1 MIVAGCDVGSL
12 TAKAVLMRD
21 GTIIGAAI
29 TRTGPVPE
37 ASANAAMQLALDQAG
52 VTLDAVAHCVGTGY
66 GRRRITFGDTIE
78 SEIACHARGAV
89 WQVASVR
96 TVIDIGGQDAKA
108 IRLDERGKVLQY
120 QYNDKCAAGTGRFL
134 EVIAD
139 ALGIDLDALGP
150 LSEQATE
157 HLTLSN
163 QCVVFAETEILSLV
177 NEGRETADIVC
188 AMHRAVARRAAA
200 MARGIGIGLAG
211 AGDVAMT
218 GGVAKNSGM
227 FEALREAL
235 GMPLVRVP
243 HPQLNGAIG
252 AALAAADA
260 AGRSTEESAAAAHA

>member
-12 TAKAVLMRD
+12 TAKAVLMNDR
-21 GTIIGAAI
+21 TIIGSGI
-29 TRTGPVPE
+29 THTGPVPE
-37 ASANAAMQLALDQAG
+37 ASANAALQLALDQAG
-52 VTLDAVAHCVGTGY
+52 VRLDAVAHCVGTGY
-66 GRRRITFGDTIE
+66 GRRRITFGDTVE

-89 WQVASVR
+89 WQAASVR

-108 IRLDERGKVLQY
+108 IRLDERGNVLQY

-139 ALGIDLDALGP
+139 ALGIELDALGP

-177 NEGRETADIVC
+177 SEGKEIADILR
-188 AMHRAVARRAAA
+188 AMHEAVARRVVAL
-200 MARGIGIGLAG
+200 ARGIGV
-211 AGDVAMT
+211 AGDAAMT

-227 FEALREAL
+227 FEALRQAL
-235 GMPLVRVP
+235 GMPVVQVP

-252 AALAAADA
+252 AALIAADA
-260 AGRSTEESAAAAHA
+260 AGDRAGESVAAHA

>member
-12 TAKAVLMRD
+12 TAKAVLMND
-21 GTIIGAAI
+21 GTIIGSGI

-37 ASANAAMQLALDQAG
+37 ASANAAMQLALNQVG
-52 VTLDAVAHCVGTGY
+52 VTIDAIAYCVGTGY
-66 GRRRITFGDTIE
+66 GRRKITFGDTVE

-96 TVIDIGGQDAKA
+96 TVIDIGGQDAKV
-108 IRLDERGKVLQY
+108 IRLDERGNVLQY
-120 QYNDKCAAGTGRFL
+120 QYNDKCASGTGRFL

-139 ALGIDLDALGP
+139 ALGIELDALGP

-177 NEGRETADIVC
+177 NEGKETADIVR
-188 AMHRAVARRAAA
+188 AMHQAVARRVVA
-200 MARGIGIGLAG
+200 MARSIGV

-235 GMPLVRVP
+235 GMPLVQVP

-252 AALAAADA
+252 AALVAADA
-260 AGRSTEESAAAAHA
+260 AGRSAGESVAAHA

>member
-108 IRLDERGKVLQY
+108 IRLDEGGNVLQY
-120 QYNDKCAAGTGRFL
+120 QYNDKCASGTGRFL

-139 ALGIDLDALGP
+139 ALGIELDALGP

-177 NEGRETADIVC
+177 NEGKETADIVR
-188 AMHRAVARRAAA
+188 ALHQAVARRAVA
-200 MARGIGIGLAG
+200 MARSIGVAS
-211 AGDVAMT
+211 DVAMT

-227 FEALREAL
+227 FAALREAL
-235 GMPLVRVP
+235 GIPLVRVP

-252 AALAAADA
+252 AALAAAA
-260 AGRSTEESAAAAHA
+260 AASRSAGESVAAHA

>member
-21 GTIIGAAI
+21 GTIIGAGI

-37 ASANAAMQLALDQAG
+37 ASANAAMQLALDQVG
-52 VTLDAVAHCVGTGY
+52 VTLDAIAHCVGTGY
-66 GRRRITFGDTIE
+66 GRRKITFGDTVE

-96 TVIDIGGQDAKA
+96 TVIDIGWQDAKA
-108 IRLDERGKVLQY
+108 IRLDERGNVLQY

-139 ALGIDLDALGP
+139 ALGIELDALGP

-177 NEGRETADIVC
+177 NEGKETADIVC
-188 AMHRAVARRAAA
+188 AMHRAVARRVVA
-200 MARGIGIGLAG
+200 MARSIGV
-211 AGDVAMT
+211 AGDVAMA

-235 GMPLVRVP
+235 GMSLVRVP

-252 AALAAADA
+252 AALAAAEA
-260 AGRSTEESAAAAHA
+260 AGRSAGESVAAHA

>member
-12 TAKAVLMRD
+12 TAKAVLMND
-21 GTIIGAAI
+21 GTIIGSGI
-29 TRTGPVPE
+29 IRTGSVPE
-37 ASANAAMQLALDQAG
+37 TSANAAMQLALDQAG
-52 VTLDAVAHCVGTGY
+52 VRLDAVAHCVGTGY
-66 GRRRITFGDTIE
+66 GRRRITFGDTVE

-89 WQVASVR
+89 WQAASVR

-108 IRLDERGKVLQY
+108 IRLDERGNVLQY

-139 ALGIDLDALGP
+139 ALGIELDALGP

-177 NEGRETADIVC
+177 NEGKETADIVC
-188 AMHRAVARRAAA
+188 AMHRAVARRVVA
-200 MARGIGIGLAG
+200 MARSIGV
-211 AGDVAMT
+211 AGDVVMT

-243 HPQLNGAIG
+243 QPQLNGAIG
-252 AALAAADA
+252 AALVAADA
-260 AGRSTEESAAAAHA
+260 AGRRAGESVAAHA

>member
-12 TAKAVLMRD
+12 TAKAVLMND
-21 GTIIGAAI
+21 GTIIGSGI
-29 TRTGPVPE
+29 TCTGPVPE

-52 VTLDAVAHCVGTGY
+52 VTLDAIAHCVGTGY
-66 GRRRITFGDTIE
+66 GRRKITFGDTVE

-96 TVIDIGGQDAKA
+96 SVIDIGGQDAKA
-108 IRLDERGKVLQY
+108 IRLDERGNVVQY

-139 ALGIDLDALGP
+139 ALGIELDALGP
-150 LSEQATE
+150 LAEQATE

-177 NEGRETADIVC
+177 NEGKETADIVR
-188 AMHRAVARRAAA
+188 AMHQAVARRVVA
-200 MARGIGIGLAG
+200 MARSIGV

-235 GMPLVRVP
+235 GMPLVQVP
-243 HPQLNGAIG
+243 QPQLNGAIG
-252 AALAAADA
+252 AALVAADA
-260 AGRSTEESAAAAHA
+260 AGRGARESVAAHA

>member
-21 GTIIGAAI
+21 GTVIGQGI

-37 ASANAAMQLALDQAG
+37 ASANTAMQLALDQAG
-52 VTLDAVAHCVGTGY
+52 VRIDAVSRCVGTGY
-66 GRRRITFGDTIE
+66 GRHRITFGDTVE

-89 WQVASVR
+89 WQAASVR

-108 IRLDERGKVLQY
+108 IRLDERGNVLQY

-139 ALGIDLDALGP
+139 ALGIELDALGP

-177 NEGRETADIVC
+177 NEGKETADIVC
-188 AMHRAVARRAAA
+188 AMHQAVARRVVA
-200 MARGIGIGLAG
+200 MARSIGV

-218 GGVAKNSGM
+218 GGVARNSGM

-252 AALAAADA
+252 AALVAADA
-260 AGRSTEESAAAAHA
+260 AGRRAGEPVAAHA

>member
-12 TAKAVLMRD
+12 TAKAVLLNG
-21 GTIIGAAI
+21 GTIIGAGI

-37 ASANAAMQLALDQAG
+37 ASANAAMHLALGQAG
-52 VTLDAVAHCVGTGY
+52 VTLDAIAHCVGTGY
-66 GRRRITFGDTIE
+66 GRRKITFGDTVE

-96 TVIDIGGQDAKA
+96 AVVDIGGQDAKA
-108 IRLDERGKVLQY
+108 IRLDEDGHVLQY

-139 ALGIDLDALGP
+139 ALGIELDALGP
-150 LSEQATE
+150 LSEAATE
-157 HLTLSN
+157 RLTLSN

-177 NEGRETADIVC
+177 NEGKETADIVR
-188 AMHRAVARRAAA
+188 AMHQAVARRAAA
-200 MARGIGIGLAG
+200 LARSIGIGLGG

-218 GGVAKNSGM
+218 GGVARNSGM

-235 GMPLVRVP
+235 GMSLVRVP

-252 AALAAADA
+252 AALIAADA
-260 AGRSTEESAAAAHA
+260 AGCRPGDSVAAHA

>member
-12 TAKAVLMRD
+12 TAKAVLMRN
-21 GTIIGAAI
+21 GTIIGAGI
-29 TRTGPVPE
+29 TPTGPVPE
-37 ASANAAMQLALDQAG
+37 ASANAAMQLALEQAG
-52 VTLDAVAHCVGTGY
+52 VQLDAVAHCVGTGY
-66 GRRRITFGDTIE
+66 GRRKITFGDTVL

-108 IRLDERGKVLQY
+108 IRLDEHGNVLQY

-139 ALGIDLDALGP
+139 ALGMELDALGP

-177 NEGRETADIVC
+177 NEGKETADIVR
-188 AMHRAVARRAAA
+188 ALHQAVARRVVA
-200 MARGIGIGLAG
+200 MARGIGVAC
-211 AGDVAMT
+211 DVAMT

-227 FEALREAL
+227 FAALREAL
-235 GMPLVRVP
+235 GIPLVRVP
-243 HPQLNGAIG
+243 HPQLNGALG
-252 AALAAADA
+252 AALVAADA
-260 AGRSTEESAAAAHA
+260 ASQSAGQSVAAHA

>member
-21 GTIIGAAI
+21 GTIIGAGI

-37 ASANAAMQLALDQAG
+37 ASASAAMQLALDQAG
-52 VTLDAVAHCVGTGY
+52 VRLDAVAHCVGTGY
-66 GRRRITFGDTIE
+66 GRRRITFGDTVE

-89 WQVASVR
+89 WQVAPVR

-108 IRLDERGKVLQY
+108 IRLDERGNVLQY

-139 ALGIDLDALGP
+139 ALGIELDALGP

-177 NEGRETADIVC
+177 NEGRETANIVC
-188 AMHRAVARRAAA
+188 AMHRAVARRVVA
-200 MARGIGIGLAG
+200 MARSIGV

-218 GGVAKNSGM
+218 GGVARNSGM

-235 GMPLVRVP
+235 GMPLVRVAQ
-243 HPQLNGAIG
+243 PQLNGAIG
-252 AALAAADA
+252 AALVAADA
-260 AGRSTEESAAAAHA
+260 AADRAGESVAAHA

>member
-21 GTIIGAAI
+21 GTIIGAGI

-37 ASANAAMQLALDQAG
+37 AAASAAMQFALDRAAVRLG
-52 VTLDAVAHCVGTGY
+52 AVAHCVGTGY
-66 GRRRITFGDTIE
+66 GRRRIAFGDTVE

-89 WQVASVR
+89 WQAASVR

-108 IRLDERGKVLQY
+108 IRLDECGNVLQY

-139 ALGIDLDALGP
+139 SLGIKLDALGP

-188 AMHRAVARRAAA
+188 AMHRAVARRVVA
-200 MARGIGIGLAG
+200 MARGIGVV
-211 AGDVAMT
+211 GDVAMT
-218 GGVAKNSGM
+218 GGVARNSGM

-252 AALAAADA
+252 AALIAADA
-260 AGRSTEESAAAAHA
+260 AGAGESVAAHA